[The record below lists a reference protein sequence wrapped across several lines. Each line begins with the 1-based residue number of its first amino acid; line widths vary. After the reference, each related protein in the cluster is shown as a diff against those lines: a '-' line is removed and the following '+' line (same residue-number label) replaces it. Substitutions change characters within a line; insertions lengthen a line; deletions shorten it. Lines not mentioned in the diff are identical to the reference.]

1 MVIMIV
7 IITVIMVISDIHYR
21 VTLFVHVLAEYMLLH
36 ILHLHHSW
44 WSYVDFA
51 GRLYGCNR
59 LITSGTSYL
68 AKTGDK
74 KNRIVQRSQSIRVW
88 FVSKLQ

>member
-7 IITVIMVISDIHYR
+7 TIIVIMVISDLHFR
-21 VTLFVHVLAEYMLLH
+21 APLFVHVLAEYMLLH
-36 ILHLHHSW
+36 ILHFHHSW

-51 GRLYGCNR
+51 G
-59 LITSGTSYL
+59 

-74 KNRIVQRSQSIRVW
+74 KIASCKGPNL
-88 FVSKLQ
+88 FEYGL